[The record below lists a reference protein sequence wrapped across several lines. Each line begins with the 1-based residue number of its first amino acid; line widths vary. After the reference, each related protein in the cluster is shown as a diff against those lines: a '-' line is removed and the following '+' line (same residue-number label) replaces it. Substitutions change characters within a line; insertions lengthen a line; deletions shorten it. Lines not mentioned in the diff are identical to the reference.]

1 MAKLETTFPC
11 EIPVTLV
18 PDALKTAT
26 PTLRDLATWVG
37 TSYALTRAWRLGTRT
52 PSPDLQRKLARAF
65 RKHAMRLE
73 KFADRLERSIKEV

>member
-1 MAKLETTFPC
+1 M
-11 EIPVTLV
+11 TLI

-26 PTLRDLATWVG
+26 PSLRDIAKWAG
-37 TSYALTRAWRLGTRT
+37 TSYALMRAWRLGTRT